1 MTDWDKLKEEKQRSI
16 SLCEARNG
24 AILLLKDVRS
34 DKWDSLYKETVRNLF
49 KLNRELD
56 NELLQGKGA
65 GKNEGTARS
74 GSKFPQSR

>member
-34 DKWDSLYKETVRNLF
+34 DKWDSLYKETVKNLF

-56 NELLQGKGA
+56 KELLSGA
-65 GKNEGTARS
+65 KNG
-74 GSKFPQSR
+74 

>member
-34 DKWDSLYKETVRNLF
+34 DRWDSLYQETVRNLF

-56 NELLQGKGA
+56 KELLQGKEII
-65 GKNEGTARS
+65 KR
-74 GSKFPQSR
+74 

>member
-34 DKWDSLYKETVRNLF
+34 DKWDSLYKETARNLF

-56 NELLQGKGA
+56 KELLQEKKEVA
-65 GKNEGTARS
+65 K
-74 GSKFPQSR
+74 K

>member
-1 MTDWDKLKEEKQRSI
+1 MPPDWNKLKDEKQRSI

-34 DKWDSLYKETVRNLF
+34 DKWNSLYKETVKNLF

-56 NELLQGKGA
+56 KELLGGGA
-65 GKNEGTARS
+65 KNA
-74 GSKFPQSR
+74 

>member
-34 DKWDSLYKETVRNLF
+34 DKCDSLYQQTVTNLF

-56 NELLQGKGA
+56 KELLQGKEII
-65 GKNEGTARS
+65 KR
-74 GSKFPQSR
+74 

>member
-24 AILLLKDVRS
+24 AILLLKNVRS

-56 NELLQGKGA
+56 KELLQGKEII
-65 GKNEGTARS
+65 KR
-74 GSKFPQSR
+74 